1 MMSHDL
7 VQYAIV
13 ADIGG
18 TFARFSR
25 VNLVNL
31 QMDKIEI
38 YPCAEFISLES
49 ALVTYKARHSLQE
62 IKHVAI
68 AIACPVIDD
77 LVSMTNCHWQF
88 SITELKQGLDLDV
101 LEVLNDFTAIA
112 MSLPALSSQD
122 LVQIGNGYLDTSK
135 VRVVLGAGTGLGV
148 AYLIPHQHHY
158 SYSAFAGEGG
168 HADWGAKTEQEWFI
182 YRYLKS
188 KYSHVS
194 YERLLSGQGLENL
207 YQALAAYHSKKV
219 ESLSAAQIISMALTQ
234 ECFIAHKAV
243 AQFFSSLGSFA
254 GDLALT
260 YGAFGGVYIAGGIV
274 PRLLSLMH
282 QSDFRNQFED
292 KGRFSD
298 FNAIIPTYVIAAT
311 QPGILG
317 ASVSLKQALAGASHV
332 IS

>member
-1 MMSHDL
+1 MMHHDL
-7 VQYAIV
+7 TQYAIV

-25 VNLVNL
+25 VNLINL

-49 ALVTYKARHSLQE
+49 VLVTYKARHSLQE
-62 IKHVAI
+62 IKHIAI

-88 SITELKQGLDLDV
+88 SITELKQELGLDV
-101 LEVLNDFTAIA
+101 LEVMNDFTAIA
-112 MSLPALSSQD
+112 MSLPALSNQD
-122 LVQIGNGYLDTSK
+122 LIPVGNGYLDSSK

-148 AYLIPHQHHY
+148 AYLVPNQQNY
-158 SYSAFAGEGG
+158 TAFAGEGG

-182 YRYLKS
+182 YNYLKNL
-188 KYSHVS
+188 YPRVS

-207 YQALAAYHSKKV
+207 YQALAAYHSKEV
-219 ESLSAAQIISMALTQ
+219 ESLSAAQIISMALSQ
-234 ECFIAHKAV
+234 GCFIAHKTV
-243 AQFFSSLGSFA
+243 AQFFSSLGAFA

-260 YGAFGGVYIAGGIV
+260 YGAFGGIYIAGGIV
-274 PRLLSLMH
+274 PRLLSLIH
-282 QSDFRNQFED
+282 QSEFRSQFEN

-298 FNAIIPTYVIAAT
+298 FNALIPTYVIVAA

-317 ASVSLKQALAGASHV
+317 AGVSLKQSLSGVPHV